1 MLYYIYSQNINSRA
15 AVHLIQYTNITDPMT
30 TEPLLPMIA
39 KVKSATFID
48 SLQFELIA
56 SSRHLL
62 KAVLR
67 DEKGSVCGQLD
78 TQFLLKDSQITW
90 EGLNDLPYGI
100 YTLELSQGEDQ
111 VRLRMVKRV

>member
-1 MLYYIYSQNINSRA
+1 
-15 AVHLIQYTNITDPMT
+15 
-30 TEPLLPMIA
+30 MIA

-56 SSRHLL
+56 ASQLLL

-67 DEKGSVCGQLD
+67 DDKGSVCGQLE
-78 TQFLLKDSQITW
+78 TVYLQTEPEITW
-90 EGLNDLPYGI
+90 KGLNDLPYGV
-100 YTLELSQGEDQ
+100 YTLELSQGEEQ

>member
-1 MLYYIYSQNINSRA
+1 MNTQPTLNK
-15 AVHLIQYTNITDPMT
+15 
-30 TEPLLPMIA
+30 MIA

-48 SLQFELIA
+48 TLQFELIA
-56 SSRHLL
+56 ASQNLL

-67 DEKGSVCGQLD
+67 DEKGSVCGQLE
-78 TQFLLKDSQITW
+78 TTFLQTEPEITW
-90 EGLNDLPYGI
+90 KGLNDLPYGV

>member
-1 MLYYIYSQNINSRA
+1 MNSKPI
-15 AVHLIQYTNITDPMT
+15 LN
-30 TEPLLPMIA
+30 PMIA

-48 SLQFELIA
+48 SLQFELVAA
-56 SSRHLL
+56 SQHLL

-67 DEKGSVCGQLD
+67 DEKGSVCGQLE
-78 TQFLLKDSQITW
+78 TTFLQTEPEITW
-90 EGLNDLPYGI
+90 KGLNDLPYGV